1 MVVKETLLIQQ
12 ERLDVGL
19 AVTLDVVEAQEAVLA
34 AELALLSA
42 RVAYQQAYREILL
55 MAGLI

>member
-1 MVVKETLLIQQ
+1 
-12 ERLDVGL
+12 VGL